1 MDNTNNTRFNMPMSS
16 IDSKGLQYLSDRL
29 SKNPNSRFV
38 CAIARLNPK
47 GTAYIGMNK
56 SGKEFVTIPVVA
68 DYADKAAHYAG
79 LSDKEDGAGLF
90 YFRQRRYSL
99 CEHASQGYAAFR
111 HRTHPDRSV

>member
-90 YFRQRRYSL
+90 YTRRYSL
-99 CEHASQGYAAFR
+99 REHASQGYAAFR
-111 HRTHPDRSV
+111 HRTHPDWSV

>member
-47 GTAYIGMNK
+47 GLYWHEQERQGVCHH
-56 SGKEFVTIPVVA
+56 SCGG
-68 DYADKAAHYAG
+68 G
-79 LSDKEDGAGLF
+79 LC
-90 YFRQRRYSL
+90 R
-99 CEHASQGYAAFR
+99 
-111 HRTHPDRSV
+111 

>member
-68 DYADKAAHYAG
+68 DYPPF
-79 LSDKEDGAGLF
+79 LSV
-90 YFRQRRYSL
+90 
-99 CEHASQGYAAFR
+99 HA
-111 HRTHPDRSV
+111 THPMDSLHVLILVILTRKPE

>member
-47 GTAYIGMNK
+47 Y
-56 SGKEFVTIPVVA
+56 
-68 DYADKAAHYAG
+68 G
-79 LSDKEDGAGLF
+79 LYWDEQERQGVCHHSCGGGL
-90 YFRQRRYSL
+90 
-99 CEHASQGYAAFR
+99 C
-111 HRTHPDRSV
+111 

>member
-29 SKNPNSRFV
+29 NKNPNSRFV

-68 DYADKAAHYAG
+68 DYADKAAHYAA
-79 LSDKEDGAGLF
+79 DD
-90 YFRQRRYSL
+90 FRQRRYSL